1 MGQRQPGRLV
11 IQEGDDQ
18 SILMAHME
26 DLLLLLALSADTS
39 LGWAR
44 IATMR
49 ACEEILRIA
58 HGD

>member
-1 MGQRQPGRLV
+1 MV
-11 IQEGDDQ
+11 TI
-18 SILMAHME
+18 E
-26 DLLLLLALSADTS
+26 DLLLLIAIGPHAS

-58 HGD
+58 HGLDA